1 MIMKIS
7 RSHVR
12 HAIVVLGLVLAISF
26 ALPAFAEFP
35 ERPIT
40 LVVPRGA
47 GGGTDTFGRSLADA
61 LSKVLPVPVSV
72 VNRPGA
78 GGFVGAQQVATS
90 RPDGYMILVHSYG
103 QFMMA
108 ALRKKPPVHPLD
120 DLTILG
126 EIGELYTGMVIR
138 KDDDRFS
145 NLEEFKTWAKKNP
158 NFTFGFPGKGSWHN
172 VSADVVNKGLGIKGR
187 PVSFKGGAHAR
198 SALLGGQV
206 DIAWIGVQQMAGF
219 ESKLKLLMV
228 NSEERYPFAK
238 GTPTIKEKGIPYT
251 LVTSPIVLCGPA
263 GLDAVTVA
271 KLDAAIKQ
279 AVQSEDYKKKL
290 EKNLAV
296 ARYLNSKDARAYL
309 TTLWKNWGE
318 LIKAK

>member
-1 MIMKIS
+1 
-7 RSHVR
+7 
-12 HAIVVLGLVLAISF
+12 
-26 ALPAFAEFP
+26 
-35 ERPIT
+35 
-40 LVVPRGA
+40 
-47 GGGTDTFGRSLADA
+47 
-61 LSKVLPVPVSV
+61 
-72 VNRPGA
+72 
-78 GGFVGAQQVATS
+78 
-90 RPDGYMILVHSYG
+90 
-103 QFMMA
+103 MMA

-172 VSADVVNKGLGIKGR
+172 VSADVVNNGSGYQGAAPCRL
-187 PVSFKGGAHAR
+187 KGGAHAR

-238 GTPTIKEKGIPYT
+238 DTPTIKEKGIPYT

-279 AVQSEDYKKKL
+279 AVQSEAYKKKL